1 MLLRLYSRSGRAMQL
16 KKDEVDKALNITENM
31 TNFLPELHFLPFF

>member
-16 KKDEVDKALNITENM
+16 KTDEVDKALNITENM
-31 TNFLPELHFLPFF
+31 TNFLSELHFLPFF

>member
-1 MLLRLYSRSGRAMQL
+1 MLLRLYIRSGRVMQL
-16 KKDEVDKALNITENM
+16 ETDEVGKALNITETM